1 MPGLDPGIHDL
12 KGRANGRLSRSQ
24 AASVSARSVSKCSGD
39 LGVRS
44 GRAAAMNAGIPM
56 ASHDASEHGKL
67 IASAAKA
74 ALAPL
79 GCVRKGRS
87 RVWFADQ
94 RFWAIW
100 IEFQP
105 SGWSKGSYLNV
116 GTRYFWRSGRGLA
129 FSYRPVD
136 FIPFE
141 SAEQFTPLIE
151 TIAGIAAREVVALR
165 ERFRTPSDV
174 LRHLQS
180 SPLRD
185 GWPVYDAAIASWLV
199 GDVEQSRALFQR
211 IAAWPTCGYDWE
223 KRLKASS
230 AVLAAQLDRHPA
242 FRSAILDI
250 IQRQRTRIGLAED
263 RGCLDDAADH
273 TSAR

>member
-1 MPGLDPGIHDL
+1 MQNEH
-12 KGRANGRLSRSQ
+12 SR
-24 AASVSARSVSKCSGD
+24 
-39 LGVRS
+39 
-44 GRAAAMNAGIPM
+44 
-56 ASHDASEHGKL
+56 L

-87 RVWFADQ
+87 RVWYADQ

-116 GTRYFWRSGRGLA
+116 GARYFWGASRGLG
-129 FSYRPVD
+129 FSHRPVD
-136 FIPFE
+136 FIPFQ
-141 SAEQFTPLIE
+141 SAEQFNPLIQ
-151 TIAGIAAREVVALR
+151 TMAGVAAREVIAMR
-165 ERFRTPSDV
+165 ERFRTPSDI
-174 LRHLQS
+174 LRDMLA

-185 GWPVYDAAIASWLV
+185 GWPVYDAAIASWLAGEV
-199 GDVEQSRALFQR
+199 DQSRALFQR
-211 IAAWPTCGYDWE
+211 IAEWPTYGYDWE
-223 KRLKASS
+223 QRLKESS
-230 AVLAAQLDRHPA
+230 AALAALLDRPQA

-263 RGCLDDAADH
+263 HGCLDDVVDR
-273 TSAR
+273 TVAR